1 MDDEKNIPEYNRIN
15 YDEDTILVQK
25 AKEEVNK
32 QQNDKEEKKEE
43 E

>member
-1 MDDEKNIPEYNRIN
+1 MDEKNIPEYNRIN

-32 QQNDKEEKKEE
+32 QQNEEEKQEE